1 MFLGKTLGSQF
12 AGGIKYDLHIV
23 LTTILSL
30 RAMLNTRDKFN
41 PENSSFRQQIWY
53 LITKSVQVFFP
64 WKLWLSLWKI
74 TEKSLPIK
82 IIGGHLSWQLRLVPT
97 SIRISCQCRGFF
109 SPVDF
114 FQVLTSQC
122 VFHALVSFKFYR
134 REGGGWVR
142 RRIRH
147 AIRLKWEEGLFGKK
161 VAAASVLI
169 NWDIVSGLCLLCFWD
184 FLRSVYQNV
193 VCFSL

>member
-1 MFLGKTLGSQF
+1 MLVESNMISTLCLLQSYLWEQCWTQEINSIRKIHHFDNNFDIWSQK
-12 AGGIKYDLHIV
+12 ASKYSSH
-23 LTTILSL
+23 
-30 RAMLNTRDKFN
+30 
-41 PENSSFRQQIWY
+41 ENSDSHCV
-53 LITKSVQVFFP
+53 L
-64 WKLWLSLWKI
+64 I
-74 TEKSLPIK
+74 TEKSLPIN

-114 FQVLTSQC
+114 FQVLTSRC

-184 FLRSVYQNV
+184 FLRSAYQNV